1 MVQRIRRAVST
12 RNIRVRFLVG
22 AQQVG
27 APTWRVTECAG
38 SKCWPNVHVEY
49 IRFVREWQM
58 LTRNMNCLNLAVRE
72 NTRLAANTWFGRLHK
87 ANAYLPMLGNPASH
101 LYLQH

>member
-49 IRFVREWQM
+49 MPSLIQANSVRI
-58 LTRNMNCLNLAVRE
+58 TRGA
-72 NTRLAANTWFGRLHK
+72 TA
-87 ANAYLPMLGNPASH
+87 
-101 LYLQH
+101 